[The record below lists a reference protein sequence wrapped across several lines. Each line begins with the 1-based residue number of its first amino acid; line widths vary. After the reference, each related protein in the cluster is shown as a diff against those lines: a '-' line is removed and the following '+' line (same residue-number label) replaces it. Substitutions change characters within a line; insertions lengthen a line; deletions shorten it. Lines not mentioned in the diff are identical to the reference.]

1 VHGFLCLWSVSTST
15 HQLAEQTIAIFNM
28 AGRSNSFSARVTQ
41 VQSRLPELDEEQ
53 ILEFKEAF
61 KLFDKDGGGSI
72 DVEELG
78 DAMRALG
85 SDPDPEELQQM
96 VDEVDEDGSGEIEF
110 DEFLLLMSKQMV
122 ATDPNIDLEK
132 AFDIWDDDHDGR
144 ITAKQLRYVFSRLPE
159 KPSKEEIDQLID
171 IADTDRDGM
180 VNLTDV
186 FRMVESYLPQNILE
200 GNQNDD
206 F

>member
-1 VHGFLCLWSVSTST
+1 
-15 HQLAEQTIAIFNM
+15 
-28 AGRSNSFSARVTQ
+28 
-41 VQSRLPELDEEQ
+41 
-53 ILEFKEAF
+53 
-61 KLFDKDGGGSI
+61 
-72 DVEELG
+72 
-78 DAMRALG
+78 
-85 SDPDPEELQQM
+85 
-96 VDEVDEDGSGEIEF
+96 
-110 DEFLLLMSKQMV
+110 MV

-186 FRMVESYLPQNILE
+186 FRMVESYLPHNILE

>member
-1 VHGFLCLWSVSTST
+1 MDRST
-15 HQLAEQTIAIFNM
+15 
-28 AGRSNSFSARVTQ
+28 SFSAQVTQ
-41 VQSRLPELDEEQ
+41 ARQKLPELDEEQ

-72 DVEELG
+72 DAEELG

-85 SDPDPEELQQM
+85 QDPDPEELQNM

-110 DEFLLLMSKQMV
+110 DEFLILMSKQMV

-144 ITAKQLRYVFSRLPE
+144 ITVKNLKYVFSRLPE
-159 KPSKEEIDQLID
+159 QPSKAEIEELID

-186 FRMVESYLPQNILE
+186 FRMVESYLPNNIIDV
-200 GNQNDD
+200 GNDD
-206 F
+206 EF

>member
-1 VHGFLCLWSVSTST
+1 
-15 HQLAEQTIAIFNM
+15 M

-72 DVEELG
+72 DVDELG

-85 SDPDPEELQQM
+85 QDPDPEELQAM

-110 DEFLLLMSKQMV
+110 DEFLILMTKQMV
-122 ATDPNIDLEK
+122 ATDPNIDMEK

-144 ITAKQLRYVFSRLPE
+144 ISVDQIKYVLKRLPE
-159 KPSKEEIDQLID
+159 KPTKKEIDELLD

-186 FRMVESYLPQNILE
+186 FRMVECYLPQNVLDKDFDE
-200 GNQNDD
+200 YDD
-206 F
+206 